1 MTKFIKAFFK
11 YGLIIALIFSVCL
24 SYSNFT
30 FAEEGQPT
38 EAQVKAAFIYN
49 FGKFVEWP
57 ADRMGGKYFV
67 IGVYNDD
74 DFAQVLTE
82 IVSGKFLHEKPILIK
97 QFSRI
102 EDITGCHILFVGYSA
117 KDYLAEL
124 LNRAYKSPIL
134 MVGDM
139 QDFANRGGMIN
150 FRMVGNY
157 MRFEINVNAVQ
168 KTGLKM
174 SSQLL
179 KLAIVIK

>member
-1 MTKFIKAFFK
+1 MEKFIKTPFK
-11 YGLIIALIFSVCL
+11 YILIIALILSVCL

-74 DFAQVLTE
+74 EFAQVLTE

-102 EDITGCHILFVGYSA
+102 EDITGCHILFIGYSA
-117 KDYLAEL
+117 KDHLTEL
-124 LNRAYKSPIL
+124 LGRTHNLPIL
-134 MVGDM
+134 TVGDM
-139 QDFANRGGMIN
+139 QDFADRGGMIN
-150 FRMVGNY
+150 FRRVGNY
-157 MRFEINVNAVQ
+157 IRFEINENSVQ
-168 KTGLKM
+168 KTGLKI